1 MFNRKRN
8 SHVSIEINDYV
19 LRSLVMKGSD
29 ISQAKVFEV
38 KIPNEIIEESI
49 VKDEM
54 AIFEIVKEY
63 APKWGG
69 KNQSVR
75 FLVPDAFILLKAI
88 DHPSDVKSDK
98 LREYVEMELGHSIHL
113 PFENPLIDVFDP
125 EEEDGKAMMVAAS
138 SEEVYKYINLFL
150 DMNMRPEVADVRA
163 LCNLRLLESM
173 GLLQENKTYLLTNWL
188 INELSIAI
196 YSNGNLDFQRFQPI
210 DTELQSWK
218 AKESED
224 HQLEFTYDGDLENY
238 RMVISDQILELDKI
252 MNFYRFSLNKGN
264 KGVDEIV
271 VMGDNPFL
279 DLIHTFLQDNFSL
292 PIKIL
297 NDQLMQQHYPGFK
310 AKHASILGLALK
322 EVKS

>member
-1 MFNRKRN
+1 MFNRKKN

-38 KIPNEIIEESI
+38 EIPNEIIEESV

-54 AIFEIVKEY
+54 ALFEIFKEN
-63 APKWGG
+63 ASRWGG

-75 FLVPDAFILLKAI
+75 FLVPDSSILLKAI
-88 DHPSDVKSDK
+88 DHPNDVKSDK

-113 PFENPLIDVFDP
+113 PFDNPLIDVFDP
-125 EEEDGKAMMVAAS
+125 VEGDGKAMMVAAS
-138 SEEVYKYINLFL
+138 SEEVNKYINLFL
-150 DMNMRPEVADVRA
+150 DINMRPEVADVRA

-173 GLLQENKTYLLTNWL
+173 GLVREDRTYLLTNWL

-210 DTELQSWK
+210 GTDLQQWN
-218 AKESED
+218 AKVSGE
-224 HQLEFTYDGDLENY
+224 HQIEFLFNDDLNNY
-238 RMVISDQILELDKI
+238 RMLISDQVLELDKI
-252 MNFYRFSLNKGN
+252 MNFYRFSLNKGD
-264 KGVDEIV
+264 KGVDEIII
-271 VMGDNPFL
+271 MGDNPYL
-279 DLIHTFLQDNFSL
+279 DLIQSFLQDNFQL
-292 PIKIL
+292 PIKL
-297 NDQLMQQHYPGFK
+297 VDDTLVQQHYPGFK